1 MFFCCCCCHR
11 RWIINSHYPYQCYC
25 VSSALNIS
33 SIVILNVTSPKHTI
47 SKAHTKKLWPCY
59 ITCKFGLEV
68 RRFFGMR
75 RMDGW
80 MDRWMDRWMYHHHHH
95 HLSILL
101 CISFAEC
108 IYVNLPVVVF
118 FLSRFEKWKWKSR
131 LVGTT
136 VSLI

>member
-47 SKAHTKKLWPCY
+47 SKAHTKKTMTLLYHMQIWFRSTPVFWDE
-59 ITCKFGLEV
+59 K
-68 RRFFGMR
+68 
-75 RMDGW
+75 DGW

-108 IYVNLPVVVF
+108 IYVNLPVDVF